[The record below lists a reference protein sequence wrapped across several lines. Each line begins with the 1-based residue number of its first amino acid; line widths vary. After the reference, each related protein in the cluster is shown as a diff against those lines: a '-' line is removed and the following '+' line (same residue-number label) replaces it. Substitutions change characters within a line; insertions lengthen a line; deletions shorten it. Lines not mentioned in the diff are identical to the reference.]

1 MSCSRKGQDS
11 LPLLPPLR
19 LSALAWGGPQQAS
32 TGDRCLLK
40 SMTFDIVCY
49 FGNVNSWNT
58 DTQSCQHPDIQN
70 HNWVFCR
77 SSYSQA
83 SPFAAQTLSGSRC
96 CQEEPPTLLPQRGEP
111 VSFWAFRQVTPKLPC
126 FFSWLWLTMS
136 MMLFLWPPAF
146 SVAIQTRINCCHWE
160 SIYQVEA
167 FLIFSGRLIG

>member
-1 MSCSRKGQDS
+1 MRCVGLSWSQGMSCSRKGQDS

-77 SSYSQA
+77 SSFSQA
-83 SPFAAQTLSGSRC
+83 SPSAAQTLSGSRC

-126 FFSWLWLTMS
+126 FFKINLKHSNCNLHGALSWICYLDEVKL
-136 MMLFLWPPAF
+136 P
-146 SVAIQTRINCCHWE
+146 
-160 SIYQVEA
+160 
-167 FLIFSGRLIG
+167 

>member
-1 MSCSRKGQDS
+1 MSCSRRGQDS

-32 TGDRCLLK
+32 TGDQCLLK

-126 FFSWLWLTMS
+126 FFPDSDSPCPWCFSSDHLLSRWPYRQELT
-136 MMLFLWPPAF
+136 
-146 SVAIQTRINCCHWE
+146 VAIEKAFIKLKLSWF
-160 SIYQVEA
+160 SQVDW
-167 FLIFSGRLIG
+167 